1 MLYILFIL
9 IIAPKIITSRT
20 STTTIAAADASNT
33 NLGSTLLKNIFCNLL
48 QLLQPLLFL
57 EALI

>member
-20 STTTIAAADASNT
+20 STTTIAAASNT
-33 NLGSTLLKNIFCNLL
+33 NLGSTLLKKIFCNLL